1 MGRYPARMPSSLRTP
16 RSAHVTFG
24 ILLIGSV
31 LLLGAVMLPV
41 WKPLFMAAVLAAW
54 LSPVNEWLGRKLKGR
69 RRIATT
75 ITTFLVVVILLIPL
89 VTLGFVIVGEAVDAF
104 TFLRDTLAQG
114 GVTGL
119 IERLVER
126 LPDIIQQPIQ
136 EVLEL
141 IPLEQS
147 LSEHAMTGGRAAAE
161 LLTSVL
167 SGAGKLALDTVL
179 MLVALHVL
187 LLRGQVLVAWI
198 EQISPLPETGELLAE
213 SRRVSKF
220 AIRSS
225 FATAL
230 LQGVVATIGFAI
242 ASVPNPFFFGTLAF
256 FAAFIPSVGT
266 ALVTFPMIGLLVLS
280 GYVWQPIFLTIW
292 SVIAIGLIDN
302 LVHPLLIRGGAHL
315 NGVAI
320 LFALIGGLIMF
331 GGIGLIIGP
340 LALALFLAMIRFAYR
355 DYVDEPPR
363 VLTPFSAAAST
374 AIVTPSGSPPTTD

>member
-1 MGRYPARMPSSLRTP
+1 MPSRIPSS

-31 LLLGAVMLPV
+31 LLLGAVVLPV

-75 ITTFLVVVILLIPL
+75 ITTFLVIVILLIPL

-104 TFLRDTLAQG
+104 TFLRDTLEQG

-119 IERLVER
+119 IERLIER
-126 LPDIIQQPIQ
+126 LPDIIEQPIQ
-136 EVLEL
+136 EVIDL

-147 LSEHAMTGGRAAAE
+147 LSDHAVTGGRAAAE

-167 SGAGKLALDTVL
+167 SGAGNLAFDTVL
-179 MLVALHVL
+179 MLIALHVL
-187 LLRGQVLVAWI
+187 LLRGQDLVVWI
-198 EQISPLPETGELLAE
+198 ERISPLPETGELLAE
-213 SRRVSKF
+213 SRKVSKF

-230 LQGVVATIGFAI
+230 LQGTVATIGFAI

-266 ALVTFPMIGLLVLS
+266 ALVTLPVIGLLVLS
-280 GYVWQPIFLTIW
+280 GYVWQPIFLTVW
-292 SVIAIGLIDN
+292 SIVAIGLIDN

-331 GGIGLIIGP
+331 GAIGLIIGP
-340 LALALFLAMIRFAYR
+340 LALALFLAMIRFAHR
-355 DYVDEPPR
+355 DYGEPSR
-363 VLTPFSAAAST
+363 ILKPFEA
-374 AIVTPSGSPPTTD
+374 SPPTELVTPNGMPSTSG